1 MPMIPGAFEIR
12 VKRAQ
17 DASKTEPVPTAARSA
32 RAASPHDR
40 ARLDRELEGGGAPH
54 ERKLKQKTEQRNG
67 S

>member
-17 DASKTEPVPTAARSA
+17 DVPRPEPIPVAAR
-32 RAASPHDR
+32 RAPPASPHDR
-40 ARLDRELEGGGAPH
+40 ARLDRELEGGGAPR